1 MSQNFSFKFCF
12 HLFSTY
18 FMFPQILSPLINLI
32 WTTILLS
39 QYPFMSLSVQEYKIV
54 TFLKLLEQSLQV
66 RLKTPNA
73 MIWLGQKLD

>member
-1 MSQNFSFKFCF
+1 
-12 HLFSTY
+12 
-18 FMFPQILSPLINLI
+18 MFPQILSPLINLI